1 MRTRYNIITKSDD
14 CLLVQF
20 ETPEAAQRWLKT
32 NCNPR
37 IKYGHGY
44 NTWSLKE
51 NGEEVFVHV
60 TF

>member
-1 MRTRYNIITKSDD
+1 MRIRYNIITIIDG

-20 ETPEAAQRWLKT
+20 ETLEAAHRWLKA

-51 NGEEVFVHV
+51 NGEEVIVHV